1 MEEGCGCV
9 AMATGR
15 DQHRPLPSLSNSSEM
30 RSPAG
35 PSSLPQCDVASGP
48 WTGLACSWSFMW
60 DVLAQTQQWTDS
72 CLSSR
77 DLLSS
82 WLWIFPLA
90 SRYSGLSW
98 ETWALVTCMPLSL
111 SIHCFLSQCLIPT
124 SLRSSGEGLAVRRGS
139 GCRWNKGLGALPQV
153 IVGP

>member
-1 MEEGCGCV
+1 MLHGFRCQSSELGVFPLCHSKFCGLPLWPLSPSCEGMEEGCGCV

-35 PSSLPQCDVASGP
+35 PSSLPQCDLASGP

-90 SRYSGLSW
+90 SRYSGS
-98 ETWALVTCMPLSL
+98 PGK
-111 SIHCFLSQCLIPT
+111 P
-124 SLRSSGEGLAVRRGS
+124 
-139 GCRWNKGLGALPQV
+139 
-153 IVGP
+153 GPW